1 MEKMK
6 RIRKQAKDWE
16 KMLAK
21 DISDKRL
28 LCKIYIKKCLKFNNK
43 KKT

>member
-16 KMLAK
+16 KMLARDYQAK
-21 DISDKRL
+21 
-28 LCKIYIKKCLKFNNK
+28 YTLKNA
-43 KKT
+43 